1 MKYIKLFE
9 NHSDYE
15 SFTGST
21 DFIEPNVSQCIEE
34 NDVHYSIL
42 AYVDGVRISDTAIT
56 INMGGYATLEAII
69 SPEYATNKNVTWS
82 TSDDTVAAV
91 DSDNGVVSTVG
102 EGTATI
108 TVTTED
114 GGFTAACEVTITN
127 IKHVDEVVLNTNTL
141 TMNVGDEET
150 LVATVYPVDA
160 TDKSVTWESSDPSVA
175 TVEDG
180 VVTAIAAGSAVIIV
194 TTVDG
199 ELTATCDVTVETV

>member
-21 DFIEPNVSQCIEE
+21 DFIEPNVSQCIVE

-82 TSDDTVAAV
+82 TSDDTVAVV
-91 DSDNGVVSTVG
+91 DSDGIVGAIG

-114 GGFTAACEVTITN
+114 GGFTASCEVTITN
-127 IKHVDEVVLNTNTL
+127 IKHVDEVVLNHDTL
-141 TMNVGDEET
+141 TMNVGDEDT
-150 LVATVYPVDA
+150 LVATVYPTDA
-160 TDKSVTWESSDPSVA
+160 TDKSVTWESSDPFVA
-175 TVEDG
+175 IVEDG
-180 VVTAIAAGSAVIIV
+180 VVTAIGDGTATITV

-199 ELTATCDVTVETV
+199 GLTATCEVTVETV